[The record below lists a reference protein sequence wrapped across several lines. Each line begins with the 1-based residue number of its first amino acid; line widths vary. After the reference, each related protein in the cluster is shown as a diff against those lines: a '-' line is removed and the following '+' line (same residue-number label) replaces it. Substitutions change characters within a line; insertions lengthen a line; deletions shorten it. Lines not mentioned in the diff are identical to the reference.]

1 MLFSIR
7 TRLSHYK
14 IFDRKCISNR
24 NEKSQV
30 SMNKSLYLALSTL
43 DLSKAVVYEF
53 WYCYIKPKYDEN
65 AKHCSCKNKIFIKI
79 LHKLLKNYLKFQIL
93 N

>member
-30 SMNKSLYLALSTL
+30 SMNKSLYLALSIL

-65 AKHCSCKNKIFIKI
+65 AKLCYMDTYTFIVHVKIR
-79 LHKLLKNYLKFQIL
+79 YL
-93 N
+93 